1 MIKGARVLLRPITRK
16 DVPVQHGFHQNFE
29 YFYLNASLPHV
40 STIESM
46 DEWYEIATK
55 GDENNQF
62 LAIEV
67 EAKYIGYC
75 SLKNAKT
82 WPGAYWYGIGIGDP
96 EYWGKGYG
104 SEVTKLM
111 IDFAFH
117 YLGARRI
124 GLGTNSKNPRAIKCF
139 KSCGFIEEGRIRKQ
153 YWIDGSFAD
162 SVYMGIL
169 REEWEIF
176 KIGRTT
182 TE

>member
-1 MIKGARVLLRPITRK
+1 MIRGARVLLRPITRK

-67 EAKYIGYC
+67 EGKYIGCC

-96 EYWGKGYG
+96 EY
-104 SEVTKLM
+104 
-111 IDFAFH
+111 
-117 YLGARRI
+117 
-124 GLGTNSKNPRAIKCF
+124 
-139 KSCGFIEEGRIRKQ
+139 
-153 YWIDGSFAD
+153 
-162 SVYMGIL
+162 
-169 REEWEIF
+169 
-176 KIGRTT
+176 
-182 TE
+182 